1 MSADSPQPLKFGPRT
16 WLRVYAGVIRQA
28 GLRVAL
34 RSIRIQ
40 LEEKITGYGLAST
53 LRLTR
58 IWYLLGTIAGVAL
71 VCWSPQPRATEG
83 QVDIASLIAF
93 ASVVG
98 AGLAI
103 ALRSLAMLASTY
115 SSNLLIHRFS
125 VSLVPTLL
133 RAAALAAIAFV
144 AAQFQWPLSAGTAI
158 ALLLVGWLVWPLFL
172 RMVIAFQAPRHITHR
187 LLPVDQLLA
196 MAARKLPAQARRQ
209 VAIHE
214 AGHAV
219 FFGLG
224 NTVPEDLFAWMD
236 DELPELSEVV
246 EGDRRAALAV
256 GAVSS
261 FNSLTEKV
269 LTLDLHRREMLVLLG
284 MLCGGGA
291 AEAVF
296 YGAPSAGMIGDAA
309 LFEGRARQFLSL
321 FPDQRWPY
329 FIHAVDEEE
338 RKVNAASLAGFR
350 AHLLDQAME
359 FVRTNKPVVE
369 AVAKALQEKGE
380 LDVEDLR
387 HLLPGVKASAGFE
400 RFDWPAD
407 MPAMHYPGTKQ
418 AASPTLR
425 S

>member
-1 MSADSPQPLKFGPRT
+1 MSGDSPQPLKFGPRA
-16 WLRVYAGVIRQA
+16 WMRVYAGVIRQA

-40 LEEKITGYGLAST
+40 LEEKIVGYGLAST

-58 IWYLLGTIAGVAL
+58 IWYLVGTIGGIAL
-71 VCWSPQPRATEG
+71 VFWSPRPHLANG
-83 QVDIASLIAF
+83 QVDLASLIAF
-93 ASVVG
+93 AAVVG
-98 AGLAI
+98 SGLAI

-133 RAAALAAIAFV
+133 RVAVLAAIAFV
-144 AAQFQWPLSAGTAI
+144 AVQFQWPLSAGTAI
-158 ALLLVGWLVWPLFL
+158 ALLLVAWLLWPLFL
-172 RMVIAFQAPRHITHR
+172 RTVIAFQAPRHITHR

-236 DELPELSEVV
+236 DELPELTEVV
-246 EGDRRAALAV
+246 EGDRRAAVAV

-309 LFEGRARQFLSL
+309 MFEGRARQYLSL
-321 FPDQRWPY
+321 FPDQNWPY
-329 FIHAVDEEE
+329 FIHPVDEDE

-350 AHLLDQAME
+350 AHMLHQATE
-359 FVRTNKPVVE
+359 FVRANKPVVE
-369 AVAKALQEKGE
+369 AVANALQEKGE
-380 LDVEDLR
+380 VDVEDLR
-387 HLLPGVKASAGFE
+387 RLLPGVKAAAGFE

-407 MPAMHYPGTKQ
+407 MPAMHYLGDEHT
-418 AASPTLR
+418 ASPAQHP
-425 S
+425 

>member
-1 MSADSPQPLKFGPRT
+1 MSADGPQPLKFGPVA

-28 GLRVAL
+28 GLRAAM
-34 RSIRIQ
+34 RSVRIQ
-40 LEEKITGYGLAST
+40 LEEKVAARGMATV

-58 IWYLLGTIAGVAL
+58 IWHLLGTAAGVAL
-71 VCWSPQPRATEG
+71 LAWAPRPSAVEG

-93 ASVVG
+93 AAVVG

-103 ALRSLAMLASTY
+103 LLRSAAMLASTY
-115 SSNLLIHRFS
+115 SSNLLIQRFS
-125 VSLVPTLL
+125 VSLAPTLL
-133 RAAALAAIAFV
+133 RVAVLAAIAYV
-144 AAQFQWPLSAGTAI
+144 AMQFQWPVSAGTAI
-158 ALLLVGWLVWPLFL
+158 ALLLVAWAVWPVFV

-196 MAARKLPAQARRQ
+196 MAARRLPAHARRQ
-209 VAIHE
+209 IALHE

-246 EGDRRAALAV
+246 EGDRKSALAI

-261 FNSLTEKV
+261 FTSLTEKV
-269 LTLDLHRREMLVLLG
+269 FTLDLHRKELLVLLG

-296 YGAPSAGMIGDAA
+296 YGKASASMIGDVAM
-309 LFEGRARQFLSL
+309 FEGRARQFLAL
-321 FPDQRWPY
+321 FPDPRWPY
-329 FIHAVDEEE
+329 FIHPVDEDE
-338 RKVNAASLAGFR
+338 RKVNASSLATFR
-350 AHLLDQAME
+350 SWVLTMATEFIQA
-359 FVRTNKPVVE
+359 NKQCVE
-369 AVAKALQEKGE
+369 AVAQALESKGE

-387 HLLPGVKASAGFE
+387 RLLTGVTAAAGFE
-400 RFDWPAD
+400 RFDWPGD
-407 MPAMHYPGTKQ
+407 MPAMQYIVAMNPDS
-418 AASPTLR
+418 APS
-425 S
+425 

>member
-1 MSADSPQPLKFGPRT
+1 MKFGARA

-40 LEEKITGYGLAST
+40 LEEKITGHGLAST

-58 IWYLLGTIAGVAL
+58 IWYALGTMAGGAL
-71 VCWSPQPRATEG
+71 MFWAPRPRATDG
-83 QVDIASLIAF
+83 QVDLASLIGF
-93 ASVVG
+93 AAVVG

-125 VSLVPTLL
+125 VSLMPTLL
-133 RAAALAAIAFV
+133 RAAVLAAIAFV
-144 AAQFQWPLSAGTAI
+144 AIQFQWPLSAGTAI
-158 ALLLVGWLVWPLFL
+158 ALLLVAWLIWPLFL
-172 RMVIAFQAPRHITHR
+172 RTVIAFQAPRHITHR

-196 MAARKLPAQARRQ
+196 MAARKLPAEARHQ

-236 DELPELSEVV
+236 DELPELNEVV
-246 EGDRRAALAV
+246 EGDRRAAIAV

-261 FNSLTEKV
+261 FNSLTDKV
-269 LTLDLHRREMLVLLG
+269 LTLDLHRREMMVLLG

-309 LFEGRARQFLSL
+309 MFEGRARQFLSL

-329 FIHAVDEEE
+329 FVHTVDEEE

-350 AHLLDQAME
+350 AHVLELATE
-359 FVRTNKPVVE
+359 FIRANKAVVE

-387 HLLPGVKASAGFE
+387 RLLPGVVAAAGFE

-407 MPAMHYPGTKQ
+407 IPAMHYLDTGGK
-418 AASPTLR
+418 AALR